1 MGFGQVLV
9 PNVIHSG
16 GIMRSIMAMFSKSP
30 FRPLVS
36 HIEKVRACVDQLK
49 PLFAALEGHDYQA
62 VMDISEVII
71 KFEHEADTIKD
82 QIRKSLKESVFFA
95 VDKRDFMHLLS
106 AQDDIA
112 DAVEDLAVLLRIK
125 NLETPDVIKEPL
137 VDLVNHI
144 INTAN
149 QACDII
155 CELDTLLEAS
165 FGGAEAEKVEKMS
178 SELGTAE
185 WEADR
190 KQFLLAQKLYSLDDK
205 IKPADLMLWNEVIKN
220 LGSVAD
226 ESEKVGK
233 ILRLFISN

>member
-1 MGFGQVLV
+1 
-9 PNVIHSG
+9 
-16 GIMRSIMAMFSKSP
+16 MRSIMSMFSNSP

-49 PLFAALEGHDYQA
+49 PLFAALEGRDYQG

-82 QIRKSLKESVFFA
+82 QIRISLKESVFFA
-95 VDKRDFMHLLS
+95 VDKRDFMQLLS

-125 NLETPDVIKEPL
+125 NLEAPDVIREPL
-137 VDLVNHI
+137 ADLVNHI
-144 INTAN
+144 IDTAN
-149 QACDII
+149 KACDII

-165 FGGAEAEKVEKMS
+165 FGGAEAEKVEKMA

-190 KQFLLAQKLYSLDDK
+190 KQFLLAQKLYSLDDQ

>member
-1 MGFGQVLV
+1 
-9 PNVIHSG
+9 
-16 GIMRSIMAMFSKSP
+16 MRSILSLFSKSP

-71 KFEHEADTIKD
+71 KFEHEADSIKD
-82 QIRKSLKESVFFA
+82 QIRQSLAHSVFLP

-112 DAVEDLAVLLRIK
+112 DSVEDLAVLLRIK
-125 NLETPDVIKEPL
+125 NIETPDQIKETLKNL
-137 VDLVNHI
+137 VDHV
-144 INTAN
+144 INTAHM
-149 QACDII
+149 ACDLI
-155 CELDTLLEAS
+155 CELDVLLEAS
-165 FGGAEAEKVEKMS
+165 FGGAEAEKVEKAAS
-178 SELGTAE
+178 QLGTAE

-190 KQFLLAQKLYSLDDK
+190 KQFLLAQQLYSLDDQ
-205 IKPADLMLWNEVIKN
+205 IKTADLILWNEVVKN
-220 LGSVAD
+220 LGAVAD
-226 ESEKVGK
+226 KSEKIAK